1 MKKLIAM
8 LVSCMM
14 LGCTFVACGKTD
26 SSSEKETASTTA
38 SSEDKTTEASD
49 EKTTED
55 STEES
60 SEKETEAE
68 TEAETEN
75 KGGDKGSLEENIL
88 GKWESKKMIM
98 EGMELTEF
106 FGMPISAMMHLTIEK
121 DGKCTFASPI
131 DEENAGD
138 IACTWTITGTDSL
151 KIEINEPSDEEEEEP
166 INLKYKDGKL
176 IIVEGE
182 DESTGSIIVEKVDK
196 FTEFDAEKWAEDM
209 QNALGTLDIEINTD
223 DVNID
228 FDIDL
233 EEDTEE

>member
-38 SSEDKTTEASD
+38 SSE
-49 EKTTED
+49 EKTTEVTEKVTVEA
-55 STEES
+55 STEGT
-60 SEKETEAE
+60 SEKE

-88 GKWESKKMIM
+88 GKWESKKMVM

-121 DGKCTFASPI
+121 DGKCTIASPI
-131 DEENAGD
+131 DEENSGD

-151 KIEINEPSDEEEEEP
+151 KIEINEPSDEDEEEP

-176 IIVEGE
+176 IIAEGE
-182 DESTGSIIVEKVDK
+182 DESAGSIIVEKVDK